1 MANVLKQLLKEETKN
16 ERTTTKQTGD
26 FNLHIVKTDHLHLS
40 MRQQHGVLYSSFLL
54 VLAAYS
60 LVAAMIRL

>member
-1 MANVLKQLLKEETKN
+1 MANVLKQYLKEGTKN

-40 MRQQHGVLYSSFLL
+40 MLSSTVDSIRPFLL

>member
-1 MANVLKQLLKEETKN
+1 MANVLKQYLKEETKN

-40 MRQQHGVLYSSFLL
+40 MLSSTVDSIRPFLL